1 MEKKI
6 YIYVFVFND
15 LVIKNCIKVLILG
28 GMLESWT

>member
-6 YIYVFVFND
+6 YIYVCVFND